1 MTLLV
6 DKNQQIRGK
15 YFTYNFGEIRRITKE
30 ISLLIREEIQSDS
43 TYTIPILGN
52 KDFDPSIPGDTAYH
66 EIPFWSFIN
75 QKGDT
80 ITDEIMKD
88 KVCLV
93 DFFFSHCPNI
103 CPMMTSNMK
112 KIS

>member
-66 EIPFWSFIN
+66 EIPFWS
-75 QKGDT
+75 
-80 ITDEIMKD
+80 
-88 KVCLV
+88 L
-93 DFFFSHCPNI
+93 
-103 CPMMTSNMK
+103 
-112 KIS
+112 